1 MKSKLVG
8 LQSSVSTTYDK
19 TKTSTLGRARQKTLN
34 GRQVIGPS
42 LSKFIDVNTLASMAP
57 SFTYFAPMQN
67 QLFVLQSSS
76 ASNTQ
81 VSLFNFNKDTGESSY
96 VGKVVLNLA
105 NSAPTNSTSRGFA
118 VTSDGTNVRI
128 FLSVTGSVAIN
139 SGVYVAYCTVSQFT
153 NAGFNLFPA
162 SGSSQ
167 NAIYLL
173 QSSDYYGVNSP
184 TGFNSSQWGIDI
196 PYLAASVA
204 INTKLYAIA
213 NTVAAPNAMV
223 WEMATTPDVDGQIIN
238 GVTSQTTAYTNT
250 SPAAHF
256 RSATM
261 PGYSGVNGEPVCL
274 QTGSVAVPTP
284 FAAWASGT
292 LQTTSNV
299 YFTRDAQ
306 RLFTFTCTALTTGI
320 SANSTYTIV
329 VGPATLIFTV
339 VTAASIGA
347 TSFIGSLSLPAQA
360 TFPQTP
366 PSSGTLTRTAGTGD
380 ASITFSATVAGL
392 FHFNLSATTGA
403 ALIAPTQS
411 LSGFSMLRAF
421 GTSTNQFVGRTP
433 ITGMLPALAGTLV
446 QSNIVNYARPIS
458 APQNATLNNQDCLSI
473 ATTTNLYLGRLS
485 DLIVLSTTGNTTL
498 GSTSITGMGSTTG
511 LAAGM
516 SVIGP
521 AIPGGAT
528 ITSVGVGSIV
538 ISAGAN
544 STTTGSSLVFGTNN
558 WSSLTTSNLLG
569 TGIDVVTPTVAF
581 ARYGGIG
588 SGECI
593 DQFMTVAPSTPS
605 VLIKPLQNNFIT
617 ASFGGSDNQY
627 YETLNLTTIYGGYLN
642 TVQGLEFKAGWM
654 FLSGGSTGQR
664 GVMAVDVLSEAG
676 FGVSALIS
684 PIKQELP
691 GTILESIL
699 SLEELHDLTGNL
711 NFWIRSATTSSDSIF
726 NTPNIPTSSAPTG
739 WTRINTSQD
748 LTSIGIGPFYQF
760 CITYQMISLDT
771 QTPAQVNDIVYAYLP
786 PGDSSDNWVVDV
798 DNSTQGTSS
807 PSYASFYLVS
817 AYSASVPT
825 LFVRV
830 LDLTGST
837 IFSANT
843 SANPTAFEYSTNG
856 GTSWTSLGTI
866 PNVVGTRVRVLVS
879 PVPSAE
885 AFVSIREF

>member
-8 LQSSVSTTYDK
+8 LQSSISTTYDK

-34 GRQVIGPS
+34 GKQVIGPS

-57 SFTYFAPMQN
+57 AFTSFAPMQN
-67 QLFVLQSSS
+67 QLFVLQSTS
-76 ASNTQ
+76 AAAPQ
-81 VSLFNFNKDTGESSY
+81 ISLFNFNKETGDSSY

-105 NSAPTNSTSRGFA
+105 NSAATTSTSRGFS
-118 VTSDGTNVRI
+118 VTSDGTNIRI
-128 FLSVTGSVAIN
+128 FLSTTGSVAIN

-162 SGSSQ
+162 SGPGQ

-184 TGFNSSQWGIDI
+184 TGFNHTQWGIDI
-196 PYLAASVA
+196 PYLAASGAV
-204 INTKLYAIA
+204 NTKLYAMA

-223 WEMATTPDVDGQIIN
+223 WEMATTPDVGGQIIN
-238 GVTSQTTAYTNT
+238 GITSQVSVYTNT

-256 RSATM
+256 QSATM

-284 FAAWASGT
+284 FTTWASGT

-306 RLFTFTCTALTTGI
+306 RLFTFTCTALTLGI

-347 TSFIGSLSLPAQA
+347 TSFIGSLSLSAQA
-360 TFPQTP
+360 TNPQTP

-380 ASITFSATVAGL
+380 ATVTFSAAVAGL

-403 ALIAPTQS
+403 VLTQPTQS

-421 GTSTNQFVGRTP
+421 GTSTNQFIGRTP
-433 ITGMLPALAGTLV
+433 IAGMLPALTGTLL

-473 ATTTNLYLGRLS
+473 VTSSNLYLGRLS

-498 GSTSITGMGSTTG
+498 GSTSVTGMGSTTG

-521 AIPGGAT
+521 AIPAGVT

-544 STTTGSSLVFGTNN
+544 STTTASSLVFGTNN
-558 WSSLTTSNLLG
+558 WTSLTTSNLIG
-569 TGIDVVTPTVAF
+569 TGIDVVAPTAAF
-581 ARYGGIG
+581 GRYGGIG
-588 SGECI
+588 TGECI
-593 DQFMTVAPSTPS
+593 DQLMFLGATAPS
-605 VLIKPLQNNFIT
+605 VIIKPLQNNFIT
-617 ASFGGSDNQY
+617 ASFGGTDNQY
-627 YETLNLTTIYGGYLN
+627 YETLNLPTIYGGYLN
-642 TVQGLEFKAGWM
+642 TVLGLEFKVGWM
-654 FLSGGSTGQR
+654 FLSGGSIGQR
-664 GVMAVDVLSEAG
+664 GVIAVDVLSEAG

-699 SLEELHDLTGNL
+699 SIEELHDITGNL
-711 NFWIRSATTSSDSIF
+711 NFWIRSASTSSDSIF
-726 NTPNIPTSSAPTG
+726 NTANIPTASAPNG

-748 LTSIGIGPFYQF
+748 LTSIAIGPFYQF
-760 CITYQMISLDT
+760 CITYQVISLDT

-786 PGDSSDNWVVDV
+786 PGESSDNWVIDV

-825 LFVRV
+825 LYARV
-830 LDLTGST
+830 LDLNGST

-843 SANPTAFEYSTNG
+843 SVNPTAFEYSTNG
-856 GTSWTSLGTI
+856 GTSWNSLGTI
-866 PNVVGTRVRVLVS
+866 PNTVGTRIRVLVN
-879 PVPSAE
+879 PAPTAE
-885 AFVSIREF
+885 AFPSIREF